1 MNGEMT
7 ENYLEQLYD
16 NLSREHMRLM
26 TELKKNDETVKE
38 TDIQKQ
44 LTMLNMLMVGSLKLK
59 NLKKKIKTRVD

>member
-7 ENYLEQLYD
+7 EQFLEQLYD

-26 TELKKNDETVKE
+26 TELKKNDETVNEK
-38 TDIQKQ
+38 DIQKQ

-59 NLKKKIKTRVD
+59 NLKKKIISRVD

>member
-16 NLSREHMRLM
+16 NLSIEHMRLM